1 MRDDRRVDS
10 SIASRAARRI
20 ENQLWNQI
28 SGVKRIHVR
37 THALRQV
44 SAQIR
49 TGHSSR
55 SSRGSGTYMADVA
68 RFFRNRVDRSR
79 RDRRTRQRD
88 PIPDEIIVRH
98 TRAAVDHDQRA
109 RQITHSLHEE
119 VHRPWLR
126 SLGVR
131 RRPCTRASDGQKQ
144 TGETRYGKEPLAA
157 ARGRCHRCSHMQPRV
172 SDLWERE

>member
-88 PIPDEIIVRH
+88 LIPDEIIVRH

-131 RRPCTRASDGQKQ
+131 RPCRAPVMARSRP
-144 TGETRYGKEPLAA
+144 
-157 ARGRCHRCSHMQPRV
+157 ARLGMARSLLRLHAVDAIVAHICN
-172 SDLWERE
+172 LG